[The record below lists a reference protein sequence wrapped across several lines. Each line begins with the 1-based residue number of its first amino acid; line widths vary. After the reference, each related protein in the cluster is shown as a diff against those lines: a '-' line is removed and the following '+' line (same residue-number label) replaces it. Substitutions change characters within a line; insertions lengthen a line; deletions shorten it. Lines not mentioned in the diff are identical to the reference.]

1 MFKLE
6 LKLQNLTLKEYALA
20 NGAKLA
26 IGRHPASEIVLD
38 DMSVSRHHATI
49 EVEGEQLLVFDHRSK
64 NGIIVNGKRVQSAQ
78 LKHGDIVR
86 IGKKFTIE
94 VSVPPPEKREATV
107 TAEHVKIDG
116 RALAIHAGK
125 PINHSDLSTYCAT

>member
-1 MFKLE
+1 MYKLE

-38 DMSVSRHHATI
+38 DMAVSRHHATL
-49 EVEGEQLLVFDHRSK
+49 EVQGQKLLVFDHRSK
-64 NGIIVNGKRVQSAQ
+64 NGIRVNGKKVESAQ

-107 TAEHVKIDG
+107 TAEHVKK
-116 RALAIHAGK
+116 AE
-125 PINHSDLSTYCAT
+125 

>member
-1 MFKLE
+1 MYKLE
-6 LKLQNLTLKEYALA
+6 LKLQSLTLKEYALA

-49 EVEGEQLLVFDHRSK
+49 GVEGEQLLVFDHRSK
-64 NGIIVNGKRVQSAQ
+64 NGVIVNGKRVQSAQ
-78 LKHGDIVR
+78 LKDGDIVR

-94 VSVPPPEKREATV
+94 VSVPPAKKREATV
-107 TAEHVKIDG
+107 TAEHEKK
-116 RALAIHAGK
+116 A
-125 PINHSDLSTYCAT
+125 

>member
-1 MFKLE
+1 MYKLE

-26 IGRHPASEIVLD
+26 IGRHPGSEIVLD
-38 DMSVSRHHATI
+38 DMAVSRHHATI
-49 EVEGEQLLVFDHRSK
+49 EVQGQKLLVFDHRSK
-64 NGIIVNGKRVQSAQ
+64 NGIIVNGKKVQSAQ

-94 VSVPPPEKREATV
+94 VHVPPPKQREATL
-107 TAEHVKIDG
+107 TGEHAKK
-116 RALAIHAGK
+116 AQ
-125 PINHSDLSTYCAT
+125 

>member
-1 MFKLE
+1 MYKLE

-38 DMSVSRHHATI
+38 DMSVSRLHATI
-49 EVEGEQLLVFDHRSK
+49 EVQGEKLLVFDHRSK
-64 NGIIVNGKRVQSAQ
+64 NGIMVNGKKVQSAQ
-78 LKHGDIVR
+78 LKHGDTVR

-94 VSVPPPEKREATV
+94 VSVPPPKKRESTL
-107 TAEHVKIDG
+107 TGEHLKKA
-116 RALAIHAGK
+116 R
-125 PINHSDLSTYCAT
+125 

>member
-6 LKLQNLTLKEYALA
+6 LKLQSLTLKEYALA

-26 IGRHPASEIVLD
+26 IGRHPASEIALD
-38 DMSVSRHHATI
+38 DMAVSSHHATI
-49 EVEGEQLLVFDHRSK
+49 EVQGQKLLVFDHRSK
-64 NGIIVNGKRVQSAQ
+64 NGIIVNGEKVQSAQ

-94 VSVPPPEKREATV
+94 VSVPPAKKREATV
-107 TAEHVKIDG
+107 TGEHAKKG
-116 RALAIHAGK
+116 Q
-125 PINHSDLSTYCAT
+125 

>member
-6 LKLQNLTLKEYALA
+6 LKLQSLTLKEYALA

-38 DMSVSRHHATI
+38 DMAVSRHHATL
-49 EVEGEQLLVFDHRSK
+49 EVQEQKLLIHDQGSK

-78 LKHGDIVR
+78 LKDGDTVR
-86 IGKKFTIE
+86 IGKKFSIE
-94 VSVPPPEKREATV
+94 VYVPPPKKREATL
-107 TAEHVKIDG
+107 TAEHARK
-116 RALAIHAGK
+116 AQ
-125 PINHSDLSTYCAT
+125 